1 MMKIYKESTLDYV
14 KELTPQCEY
23 PNRIK
28 YWENQI
34 IRGYDKPIIVDK
46 KNIYRIIDG
55 NHTLQAYKNLDLLD
69 RVQVYAVDRID
80 FLNGAAEMGELEW
93 LEQAIKSKEATRVK

>member
-14 KELTPQCEY
+14 RELTPQCEY

-34 IRGYDKPIIVDK
+34 IKGHNKPIIVDK

-55 NHTLQAYKNLDLLD
+55 NHTLQAYKNLNRLD
-69 RVQVYAVDRID
+69 RVQVYAVNRVD
-80 FLNGAAEMGELEW
+80 FLNSAAEMGELEW
-93 LEQAIKSKEATRVK
+93 LEQAIKSKEATRIV